1 MIMKSA
7 NKESGEKLRKIK
19 RAQVAA
25 DRRLKDGGVIRGGV
39 LRLCSIFASTPIAC
53 PDVYLV
59 LSAVGIVSP
68 CVTTKIMEQSP
79 IEGNSSTPSTP
90 TTAPT
95 SVVSIDSMCLQ
106 MPFRNSESP
115 HHSSS
120 TTLQEM
126 INSPGSSPFPR
137 PQVLGV
143 SSSSVPSSSYNI
155 PQTDIPSSG
164 GHQSTKKK
172 SKQWSID
179 EEVALAKAWI
189 DVSKDPEIEN
199 RQQSDSFW
207 RRILEYF
214 SKQLGGTDRTVH
226 QMNSKWKN
234 MHEKMKKFND
244 IYNNKL
250 TQRRS
255 GQSEADILLLAQTE
269 YRNLFKNK
277 AFSHEAAWGIIK
289 ENPPK
294 KTKTSESN
302 TYTTSVD
309 DKFPEE
315 DEGFNV
321 EQPQK
326 PQRKGN
332 KAASSSSSEQQQ
344 QQRDEQLLRI
354 VSEFS
359 NVNKQDVE
367 DKKRHRAKL
376 EEFKAEKLR
385 IMEEEKE
392 ERVRMMREKRQ
403 DKDMQFYL
411 RPHDHLAG
419 AQLNAVLTR
428 KREIA
433 QRWGWE

>member
-1 MIMKSA
+1 
-7 NKESGEKLRKIK
+7 
-19 RAQVAA
+19 
-25 DRRLKDGGVIRGGV
+25 
-39 LRLCSIFASTPIAC
+39 
-53 PDVYLV
+53 
-59 LSAVGIVSP
+59 
-68 CVTTKIMEQSP
+68 MEQSP

-95 SVVSIDSMCLQ
+95 SVVSIDSMHGSDLENHVNSHGHVASI
-106 MPFRNSESP
+106 PSLPYNVPPNAYRNSESP
-115 HHSSS
+115 HQSSS
-120 TTLQEM
+120 TTEM

-155 PQTDIPSSG
+155 PQTEIPSCG

-179 EEVALAKAWI
+179 EEVALAKAWV

-234 MHEKMKKFND
+234 MHEKIKKFND

-289 ENPPK
+289 DNPPK

-321 EQPQK
+321 EQL
-326 PQRKGN
+326 QRKGN
-332 KAASSSSSEQQQ
+332 KPASLSSEQQQ

-354 VSEFS
+354 VSEFTEFS

-411 RPHDHLAG
+411 RPHDHLVG
-419 AQLNAVLTR
+419 AQLNAVLAR

>member
-1 MIMKSA
+1 
-7 NKESGEKLRKIK
+7 
-19 RAQVAA
+19 
-25 DRRLKDGGVIRGGV
+25 
-39 LRLCSIFASTPIAC
+39 
-53 PDVYLV
+53 
-59 LSAVGIVSP
+59 
-68 CVTTKIMEQSP
+68 MEQSP

-90 TTAPT
+90 TTAPP
-95 SVVSIDSMCLQ
+95 SVVSIDSMHGSDLENHVNSHGYVASI
-106 MPFRNSESP
+106 PSLSYNVPPNAYRNSDSESP
-115 HHSSS
+115 RQSSS

-143 SSSSVPSSSYNI
+143 SSSSYNI

-172 SKQWSID
+172 SKQWSIE
-179 EEVALAKAWI
+179 EEVALAKAWV

-207 RRILEYF
+207 RRILECF

-289 ENPPK
+289 DNPPK

-302 TYTTSVD
+302 TNTTSVD

-332 KAASSSSSEQQQ
+332 KPASSSSEQQQ
-344 QQRDEQLLRI
+344 QQRDEQLVRI
-354 VSEFS
+354 VSEFTEFS

-419 AQLNAVLTR
+419 AQLNAVLAR